1 MYKLKCS
8 IEINL
13 MNYLDLLKCELAL
26 REKDDFFENSKV
38 LNSMLIERIK
48 IDIKNIE
55 EILKRFE
62 FVELVEKNKLF

>member
-1 MYKLKCS
+1 MDKLKYD

-13 MNYLDLLKCELAL
+13 MNYLDLLKSELAL
-26 REKDDFFENSKV
+26 REKNNFFENSKY

-55 EILKRFE
+55 ERLKRFDC
-62 FVELVEKNKLF
+62 VELVEK